1 MEQVDIVIIGA
12 GVVGLAL
19 AERLSQRFSGQKR
32 EIVLLERHDGFGRE
46 TSSRNSEV
54 IHAGLYYA
62 EDLLKTRLCV
72 RGRRL
77 LYELCE
83 KARIPYRKTGKL
95 VLATTEDEIEQLEAL
110 EVQAKRNGVHGVHPL
125 GSQEFELLEPYVF
138 GLMGLYCPESGIIDS
153 HQLMSYLEQTS
164 ESRGV
169 TIAYNCNVTGL
180 TKNGTS
186 FTVRIDDADGE
197 DLYLETSLVVNA
209 AGLGADAIAEM
220 AGIDINAAGYRIY
233 PCKGEYFAVSGRH
246 TDKLNHLVYPLPTA
260 IHLGAHATLDLN
272 GYLKIGPN
280 AFYVEELNYDVN
292 PANQEACHSGAHKF
306 LPFIE
311 YEDLS
316 PDMSGIRPKLY
327 RKGEPIRDFVIRE
340 ESDRGLAGLI
350 NLIGIES
357 PGLTA
362 CLSIAE
368 MVDTLV
374 EL

>member
-19 AERLSQRFSGQKR
+19 AERLSRRFSGPDR
-32 EIVLLERHDGFGRE
+32 EIVLVERHDGFGRE

-54 IHAGLYYA
+54 IHAGLYYG

-72 RGRRL
+72 RGRSL

-83 KARIPYRKTGKL
+83 KVQIPYRKTGKL

-110 EVQAKRNGVHGVHPL
+110 EVQAKNNGVSGVLSL
-125 GSQEFELLEPYVF
+125 GPREFELLEPYVF
-138 GLMGLYCPESGIIDS
+138 GLMGLYCPESGIVDS
-153 HQLMSYLEQTS
+153 HQLMSYFEHKS

-169 TIAYNCNVTGL
+169 TIAYNCSVMGL
-180 TKNGTS
+180 QKNGTS

-197 DLYLETSLVVNA
+197 NLYLETSLVINA
-209 AGLGADAIAEM
+209 AGLGADTIAEM
-220 AGIDINAAGYRIY
+220 AGIDIDAAGYRIY

-246 TDKLNHLVYPLPTA
+246 TDKLNHLVYPLPTPTY
-260 IHLGAHATLDLN
+260 LGAHASLDLN
-272 GYLKIGPN
+272 GHLKIGPN
-280 AFYVEELNYDVN
+280 AFYVEELNYDVD
-292 PANQEACHSGAHKF
+292 PAHQEACHRAAHKF

-327 RKGEPIRDFVIRE
+327 RKGEPFRDFVIRE

>member
-19 AERLSQRFSGQKR
+19 AERLSRRFSGPDR
-32 EIVLLERHDGFGRE
+32 EIVLVERNDGFGRE

-54 IHAGLYYA
+54 IHAGLYYG

-72 RGRRL
+72 RGRCL

-95 VLATTEDEIEQLEAL
+95 VLATAEDEIEQLEAL
-110 EVQAKRNGVHGVHPL
+110 EVQAKRNGVPGVRPL
-125 GSQEFELLEPYVF
+125 GPRGFELLEPYVF
-138 GLMGLYCPESGIIDS
+138 GLMGLYCPESGIVDS
-153 HQLMSYLEQTS
+153 HQLMSYFEHKS

-169 TIAYNCNVTGL
+169 TIAYNCSVMGL
-180 TKNGTS
+180 QKNGTS

-197 DLYLETSLVVNA
+197 NLYLETSLVINA
-209 AGLGADAIAEM
+209 AGLGADTIAEM
-220 AGIDINAAGYRIY
+220 AGIDIDTAGYRIY

-246 TDKLNHLVYPLPTA
+246 TDKLNHLVYPLPTPTY
-260 IHLGAHATLDLN
+260 LGAHASLDMN
-272 GYLKIGPN
+272 GRLKIGPN
-280 AFYVEELNYDVN
+280 AFYVEELNYDIDL
-292 PANQEACHSGAHKF
+292 AHQEACYSGAHKF
-306 LPFIE
+306 LPFVE

-327 RKGEPIRDFVIRE
+327 RKGEPFRDFVIRE

-357 PGLTA
+357 PGLTS

-368 MVDTLV
+368 MVDALV